1 MIKIEKNENIS
12 RFWNIFAFGKFVKE
26 IEGRA
31 KAYNYAKTLAQ
42 ENNQKFL
49 VDHKKRIIEA

>member
-31 KAYNYAKTLAQ
+31 KAFNYAKALA
-42 ENNQKFL
+42 NNDQKFL

>member
-12 RFWNIFAFGKFVKE
+12 GFWNIFAFGKFVEE

-31 KAYNYAKTLAQ
+31 KALNYTKALAQ
-42 ENNQKFL
+42 ANGQKFL

>member
-1 MIKIEKNENIS
+1 MIKIEKHENIS

-26 IEGRA
+26 IEGRT
-31 KAYNYAKTLAQ
+31 KAFNYAKTLAQ
-42 ENNQKFL
+42 ENDQKFL